1 MPNQVSFIQDDP
13 EWLALERQ
21 RRLAEA
27 LAAQQQPM
35 PNPAQMAG
43 GFVVPVSPL
52 EGLARV
58 AGNVANRVQV
68 GRIDERQKALADRI
82 REEGQRDTQS
92 FVQALQGRPEE
103 QLPPDVF
110 GPPQPG
116 QAPDRNRAMAIALGS
131 RNPMVQNAGSSMLAQ
146 MLRGDEPVV
155 VGRTLMT
162 RSGKPVG
169 VDSTWQQEQQASRQA
184 KEQELQ
190 LRFEEQ
196 RRAREEQ
203 AALRRELAGQASADR
218 RFLAQM
224 ADSRKE
230 QKNVPKLPTPA
241 LKLQQEELDAIGTAS
256 SIQADLKALEGQIDA
271 GKLKLGPVSNI
282 ASQARN
288 MAGMSDEQSRNFQS
302 FQSTLEK
309 LRNDSLRLNKGVQ
322 TEGDAQRAWNEL
334 IKNINDPKVVKQRLG
349 EIQKINARAAN
360 LRKMNIDSIR
370 SNYGMEPMD
379 TSGYEKQAPAVG
391 GGASGGWSIQRVE

>member
-43 GFVVPVSPL
+43 GFVVPVSPF

-131 RNPMVQNAGSSMLAQ
+131 RNPMVQGAGSSMLAQ
-146 MLRGDEPVV
+146 MLKGDEPVV

-230 QKNVPKLPTPA
+230 QKNVPKLPTQA
-241 LKLQQEELDAIGTAS
+241 LKMQNEELDAIGIAS
-256 SIQADLKALEGQIDA
+256 SIQADLKAIENQIDK
-271 GKLKLGPVSNI
+271 GELDLGPVANVSSKAKN
-282 ASQARN
+282 AL
-288 MAGMSDEQSRNFQS
+288 GLSDKTSRNFQS
-302 FQSTLEK
+302 FLATLEK
-309 LRNDSLRLNKGVQ
+309 QRNDSLRLNKGIQ

-334 IKNINDPKVVKQRLG
+334 IANINDRKVVKQRLQ
-349 EIQKINARAAN
+349 EIQQINARAVN
-360 LRKMNIDSIR
+360 LRKMNLDVIR
-370 SNYGMEPMD
+370 SNYGMEPLD

>member
-1 MPNQVSFIQDDP
+1 MRRHKSKFL
-13 EWLALERQ
+13 LA
-21 RRLAEA
+21 
-27 LAAQQQPM
+27 
-35 PNPAQMAG
+35 N
-43 GFVVPVSPL
+43 
-52 EGLARV
+52 
-58 AGNVANRVQV
+58 
-68 GRIDERQKALADRI
+68 
-82 REEGQRDTQS
+82 
-92 FVQALQGRPEE
+92 
-103 QLPPDVF
+103 
-110 GPPQPG
+110 
-116 QAPDRNRAMAIALGS
+116 
-131 RNPMVQNAGSSMLAQ
+131 
-146 MLRGDEPVV
+146 
-155 VGRTLMT
+155 
-162 RSGKPVG
+162 
-169 VDSTWQQEQQASRQA
+169 
-184 KEQELQ
+184 
-190 LRFEEQ
+190 
-196 RRAREEQ
+196 
-203 AALRRELAGQASADR
+203 
-218 RFLAQM
+218 
-224 ADSRKE
+224 
-230 QKNVPKLPTPA
+230 
-241 LKLQQEELDAIGTAS
+241 
-256 SIQADLKALEGQIDA
+256 KALEGQIDA